1 MKETM
6 YTTRAKRTATPS
18 LQLAALERT
27 IAIAEFSPDGI
38 LQWANK
44 NYLALFRIT
53 EDEAIGRIHRSFCPF
68 SFTQSK
74 AYEAFWASLC
84 QGIPYS
90 GFVERIRGDNSS
102 CWLEATYTPVFDHD
116 GHVVQILKIA
126 TDISARLQHEKEQ
139 QRYLDHLSLAAD
151 INDTAVLITDN
162 SSSIVYCNKGFNR
175 MFGWERHEI
184 IGKNP
189 LSLFIYQW
197 NKSELN
203 ENNTIIYEELVVGK
217 TRRYWAKIIKK
228 PVFDPDNNWKYTIIT
243 FTDISITKLRETLQ
257 HQVLDAMSKEF
268 PLSEILDIIC
278 NEVELLAPE
287 ITASIIE
294 VNAQGQLHPLAAPS
308 LPDAYSASLN
318 GIHIGPYVGSCGTA
332 AWRSRPV
339 IVDDIAT
346 DPLWDNYRAAIL
358 PLGYVACWSTPIFN
372 NQHQVVG
379 TFAFYF
385 KKARDLELEN
395 LHQQIIDACSNL
407 CSLAFEREHTKQRI
421 RQLAF
426 YDELTGL
433 PNRSLLLAKSDQVI
447 SSSIRNDDPLAVLY
461 IDLDRFKMIN
471 DSYGHFVG
479 DELLS
484 QIAIRLKK
492 NLRSVDIVG
501 RLSGDEFAII
511 LPECSHQQAQLMIEE
526 LQIHLAEPMNIN
538 NSILTISA
546 SIGVAMFPMD
556 GRDIET
562 LLHRADIAMDQAKN
576 SGRSQFCFF
585 SHEMNEL
592 LQGHLKIE
600 NDLRHALFNHQL
612 HLHYQ
617 PQIDLVTGSLYGV
630 EALARWTH
638 PEFGEIS
645 PGRFIPIAEECGLI
659 TEFGYWVIQESCRQL
674 AEWRTQGINIPSVSV
689 NLSPTSFHCVRLP
702 STILDILN
710 LHHLK
715 PQELTIELTES
726 VLLDNHPCTMKIL
739 HEIHAL
745 GVHLSMDDFGTGYSS
760 LSYLRRL
767 PISEFKLDRSFV
779 ADLEY
784 DEVAQAL
791 SRAIL
796 SIGKTLQLTIVAE
809 GVETAEQHQILYQ
822 QGYSVAQGYLF
833 SRPLPANALKA
844 WLDEWN
850 ISWQNRQMKDV

>member
-1 MKETM
+1 MKDKVHLTS
-6 YTTRAKRTATPS
+6 AKRTATPS
-18 LQLAALERT
+18 LQLAALEKT
-27 IAIAEFSPDGI
+27 IAIAEFSSDGI
-38 LQWANK
+38 LQWANQ
-44 NYLALFRIT
+44 NYLSLFRIT
-53 EDEAIGRIHRSFCPF
+53 ETEAIGRIHHSFCPA
-68 SFTQSK
+68 SFTQTN
-74 AYEAFWASLC
+74 AYDEFWLSLC

-90 GFVERIRGDNSS
+90 GFVERIRGDQTS
-102 CWLEATYTPVFDHD
+102 CWLEATYTPVVDQN
-116 GHVVQILKIA
+116 GQVIQVLKIA
-126 TDISARLQHEKEQ
+126 TDISARLQHEREQ
-139 QRYLDHLSLAAD
+139 QLYLDHLSLAAD

-162 SSSIVYCNKGFNR
+162 SSTIVYCNKGFQR
-175 MFGWERHEI
+175 MFGWTQPEI
-184 IGKNP
+184 LGKSP
-189 LSLFIYQW
+189 LSLFMHQW
-197 NKSELN
+197 NKNELN
-203 ENNTIIYEELVVGK
+203 KDNTLIYEELVIGK

-228 PVFDPDNNWKYTIIT
+228 PVFDPDKNWKYTIIT

-268 PLSEILDIIC
+268 ALSEIFNIIC

-287 ITASIIE
+287 ITASILE
-294 VNAQGQLHPLAAPS
+294 VDAQGLLHPLSAPN
-308 LPDAYSASLN
+308 LPESYCQLINDV
-318 GIHIGPYVGSCGTA
+318 HIGPYVGSCGTA

-346 DPLWDNYRAAIL
+346 DPLWDNYRDSLL
-358 PLGYVACWSTPIFN
+358 PLGYTACWSTPIFN

-385 KKARDLELEN
+385 KQPRNLELAEF
-395 LHQQIIDACSNL
+395 HQQIINACSNL

-433 PNRSLLLAKSDQVI
+433 PNRSLLLAKADQVI
-447 SSSIRNDDPLAVLY
+447 TSSVRNAEALAVLY
-461 IDLDRFKMIN
+461 IDLDRFKIIN

-479 DELLS
+479 DELLC
-484 QIAIRLKK
+484 QVAKRLQK
-492 NLRSVDIVG
+492 NLRSTDIIG

-511 LPECSHQQAQLMIEE
+511 LPESNHQQAQIVIEE
-526 LQIHLAEPMNIN
+526 LQLHLAEPMNIN
-538 NSILTISA
+538 NSILTMNA
-546 SIGVAMFPMD
+546 SIGIAMFPED

-576 SGRSQFCFF
+576 SGRNQFCFF
-585 SHEMNEL
+585 NHEMNEL
-592 LQGHLKIE
+592 LQGHLKLE
-600 NDLRHALFNHQL
+600 RDLRHALFNHEF

-617 PQIDLVTGSLYGV
+617 PQIDLLTGNLYGV

-645 PGRFIPIAEECGLI
+645 PGRFITIAEESGLI
-659 TEFGYWVIQESCRQL
+659 TEFGYWVAQEACRQL
-674 AEWRTQGINIPSVSV
+674 AEWRMDGLSVPSVSV
-689 NLSPTSFHCVRLP
+689 NLSPTSFHCIKLP
-702 STILDILN
+702 NTLAEILQ
-710 LHHLK
+710 LHGLQ
-715 PQELTIELTES
+715 PQDLTIELTEN
-726 VLLDNHPCTMKIL
+726 VLLDNHPCTTKII
-739 HEIHAL
+739 HEIHNL

-784 DEVAQAL
+784 DEIAQAL

-809 GVETAEQHQILYQ
+809 GVETPEQHQILYE
-822 QGYSVAQGYLF
+822 QGYSIAQGYLF
-833 SRPLPANALKA
+833 SRPLPAHALKS

-850 ISWQNRQMKDV
+850 LSQKKLHSD